1 MMRHIVKPESPEQKT
16 LFDPESCGWWHTGLA
31 PEAYRRLEGGMEG
44 VFRTSIL
51 KLMPVERV
59 GQAFDEKIGRP
70 SKELHAACGLL
81 LLAEFR
87 NWTVDQ
93 TADAWSFDA
102 SVQYALNLP
111 RDRQNMS
118 PRTVDNYRAL
128 LREEGLAQEVFETVT
143 TEIVSKLELK
153 ITKQRLDS
161 THIFSDMAKF
171 GRLKLVAVGIKR
183 FLASLKRHEAQS
195 YQALPEALAT
205 RYEGSQNRLFGMGSK
220 QGVSH
225 SESLAQAA
233 EDIAELISR
242 FEEQES
248 VAKRSSYQA
257 MVRIFSEHFE
267 VTGEKIEVLPKAE
280 DENGQS
286 ARVLQNPS
294 DPHAGYDGHKG
305 PGYQVQIAQAY
316 DTPDDAPGIITACL
330 PQSAA
335 ESDSAAVT
343 LIAQQQARMAT
354 TPGALL
360 ADTAYG
366 SQLNV
371 DQSHACGVILLAPAG
386 GKPRAPLPAQPQ
398 TKEPPTTTTLDRRR
412 ALEKTPS
419 WQREY
424 AKRSGGEGINEA
436 LDRTTRIKTLR
447 VRGQAA
453 VSMAVYFKVT
463 GWNILTA
470 AKIKRSRR
478 KNPTNPRKL
487 PEKSLPIARH
497 SSRCAI
503 KNPLRP
509 SIRLTLC
516 LQPRNRRSYPAKP
529 SH

>member
-1 MMRHIVKPESPEQKT
+1 MFRH
-16 LFDPESCGWWHTGLA
+16 
-31 PEAYRRLEGGMEG
+31 
-44 VFRTSIL
+44 SIL
-51 KLMPVERV
+51 KLMPVDRV
-59 GQAFDEKIGRP
+59 GKAFDERMGRP

-111 RDRQNMS
+111 RDRQHIS

-128 LREEGLAQEVFETVT
+128 LREEGLAAEVY
-143 TEIVSKLELK
+143 EIVTSTIVKELDLK
-153 ITKQRLDS
+153 IAKQRLDS
-161 THIFSDMAKF
+161 THIYSDMARF

-183 FLASLKRHEAQS
+183 LLASLARHEAES
-195 YQALPEALAT
+195 YQALPEALRR
-205 RYEGSQNRLFGMGSK
+205 RYDGSQNRLFGMGSK
-220 QGVSH
+220 QGASH
-225 SESLAQAA
+225 GESLAQAA

-242 FEEQES
+242 FAESES
-248 VAKRSSYQA
+248 VSKRSSYQA

-280 DENGQS
+280 DEDGKS

-330 PQSAA
+330 PQSAS
-335 ESDSAAVT
+335 ESDSAAVV
-343 LIAQQQARMAT
+343 LVHEQQARMAT
-354 TPGALL
+354 TAGTLL

-366 SQLNV
+366 SQANV
-371 DQSHACGVILLAPAG
+371 DQSHARGVILLAPAG
-386 GKPRAPLPAQPQ
+386 GKPKDPLPAQ
-398 TKEPPTTTTLDRRR
+398 EPPTRTALERRR
-412 ALEKTPS
+412 ALEKTSS

-436 LDRTTRIKTLR
+436 LDRTTGIKALR

-470 AKIKRSRR
+470 AKIRRSRHKKR
-478 KNPTNPRKL
+478 VNAA
-487 PEKSLPIARH
+487 KSPGKSHPFTRQ
-497 SSRCAI
+497 SPSRSVI
-503 KNPLRP
+503 NPLGPQIRPTRPHPTRNRP
-509 SIRLTLC
+509 SPPFS
-516 LQPRNRRSYPAKP
+516 PRG
-529 SH
+529 

>member
-1 MMRHIVKPESPEQKT
+1 
-16 LFDPESCGWWHTGLA
+16 
-31 PEAYRRLEGGMEG
+31 
-44 VFRTSIL
+44 
-51 KLMPVERV
+51 
-59 GQAFDEKIGRP
+59 
-70 SKELHAACGLL
+70 
-81 LLAEFR
+81 
-87 NWTVDQ
+87 
-93 TADAWSFDA
+93 
-102 SVQYALNLP
+102 
-111 RDRQNMS
+111 MS

-354 TPGALL
+354 TPGTLL

-398 TKEPPTTTTLDRRR
+398 TKEPPTTTTTTLDRRR

-470 AKIKRSRR
+470 AKIQRSRR
-478 KNPTNPRKL
+478 KNPTNPTNPRKL
-487 PEKSLPIARH
+487 PEKSLPIAAIHPLAPSKIH
-497 SSRCAI
+497 SDRQSA
-503 KNPLRP
+503 
-509 SIRLTLC
+509 
-516 LQPRNRRSYPAKP
+516 
-529 SH
+529 